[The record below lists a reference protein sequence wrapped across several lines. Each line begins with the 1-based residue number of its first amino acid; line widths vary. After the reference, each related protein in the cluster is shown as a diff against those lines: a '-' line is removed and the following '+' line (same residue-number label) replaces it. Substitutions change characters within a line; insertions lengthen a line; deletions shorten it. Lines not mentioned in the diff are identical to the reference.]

1 MFLRF
6 CFRLIMNN
14 IAEIVLFLYKTGESM
29 LDATIRPY
37 LVQAVCRDM
46 FHDNMSMCNSTHRF
60 YSVQNDVQSNAA
72 RYLMYYRILVS
83 IPAVLLGLLCGAWSD
98 RNGRKFPMMV
108 PGIGSVLAV
117 IVYLISMQYEEL
129 ALPLILIGAAT
140 QGIFGKSAVI
150 TMAVNSY
157 ASDISDSD
165 QRTQKLGRLLAMN
178 FMGLFVGSLLSGTIQ
193 DAANIQIT
201 LCVVSAFHALS
212 VLAVVFC
219 MPESIP
225 EQTREKDTDSS
236 CTLFSFSG
244 MKQSLV
250 VLCKERKE
258 NSRMILIILFICSI
272 INQTCKVGDAD
283 VTVLFVQ
290 RSPLFWP
297 ESWYGYLLSMDYA
310 VMGVCLLLFLPLLS
324 NVFTLPDITIMTI
337 GIFCKLVR
345 SIWAGFCSES
355 WMVYTSVV
363 IGSMAGMISSVIRSL
378 MSKHVQEDELGK
390 TFSLLAS
397 GETGSKLLGS
407 VIFTNI
413 YGASVYFFPGFSY
426 MIEAVLY
433 LVMFWMMVWLY
444 REIQFNSNYNLLLAF
459 ADKRDYGTDDLDKS
473 GKEIDEITSEPIFP
487 QPLPATTP

>member
-1 MFLRF
+1 MAFL
-6 CFRLIMNN
+6 CNSKLVTNN

-46 FHDNMSMCNSTHRF
+46 FPHNSSTCNSTHRF

-117 IVYLISMQYEEL
+117 IVYLISLQYEEQTL
-129 ALPLILIGAAT
+129 TLILIGAAT

-157 ASDISDSD
+157 ASDITDAD

-178 FMGLFVGSLLSGTIQ
+178 FIGLFVGSLLSGTIQ
-193 DAANIQIT
+193 DTASIEVT
-201 LCVVSAFHALS
+201 LCVVSAFHAMS

-219 MPESIP
+219 MPETIP
-225 EQTREKDTDSS
+225 EQTSVKDAETTCS
-236 CTLFSFSG
+236 LFSFSG
-244 MKQSLV
+244 LKQSLV

-258 NSRMILIILFICSI
+258 NSRTILMILFIASI

-297 ESWYGYLLSMDYA
+297 ESWYGYLLSVDYA
-310 VMGVCLLLFLPLLS
+310 VMGGCLLLFLPLLS
-324 NVFTLPDITIMTI
+324 NVFNIPDITILTI

-345 SIWAGFCSES
+345 SVWAGFCSET

-363 IGSMAGMISSVIRSL
+363 IGSLAGMISSVIRSL

-413 YGASVYFFPGFSY
+413 YGATVYYFPGFAY
-426 MIEAVLY
+426 MMEALLY

-444 REIQFNSNYNLLLAF
+444 REVQFSSTYNLLLSF
-459 ADKRDYGTDDLDKS
+459 ADKRDYGTDELVKP
-473 GKEIDEITSEPIFP
+473 GNEIDEIMNEPLYP
-487 QPLPATTP
+487 QPLQATTP